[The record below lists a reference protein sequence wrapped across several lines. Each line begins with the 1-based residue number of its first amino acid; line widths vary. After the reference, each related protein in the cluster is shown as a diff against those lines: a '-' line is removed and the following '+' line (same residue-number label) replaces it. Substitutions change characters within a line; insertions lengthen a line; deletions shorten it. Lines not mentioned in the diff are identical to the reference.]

1 MYRWLYIF
9 LFSTFAFFS
18 FTAFAATDQP
28 NNEEVSIGKPG
39 DPSKVARTINLT
51 LLDNMFLPPE
61 ITVREGETI
70 QFVLKNLG
78 SNTHHFLIGTA
89 DVLRKVA
96 SSNRKNE
103 QLIRLN
109 PSEEKELIWEFNKA
123 GTVNFACPIKTHFK
137 TMHGK
142 ITVEND

>member
-1 MYRWLYIF
+1 MYRLSLIF
-9 LFSTFAFFS
+9 LFSTFVFFS
-18 FTAFAATDQP
+18 HTAFAGTDQS
-28 NNEEVSIGKPG
+28 NNEEVLIGKPG
-39 DPSKVARTINLT
+39 DSSKVSRTINLT

-78 SNTHHFLIGTA
+78 SNTHHFLIGSA
-89 DVLRKVA
+89 DDLRKVA